1 MSLSL
6 LLVEDNEDI
15 LANLYA
21 FLEPMGYVLD
31 CARNGKAGLQMALE
45 HDFDCIVLDVMLP
58 GLDGVSLC
66 RRLRQEHKCA
76 TPVIMLTARDAVA
89 DRVTGLEA
97 GADDYLVKP
106 FAFRELEARIRALLR
121 RGRMQS
127 ATGVDR
133 GGLWACADLTLNDEE
148 HWAARQGRRLRLSP
162 TGFRILKELM
172 RVAPG
177 LVRRQHLEQ
186 LLWGDE
192 PPEGSALRTHI
203 HELRRELDK
212 PFGLPLL
219 HTVPHVG
226 YRLSPDPAEGGAPDV
241 VADIAP
247 DVAADVA
254 ADVAPDFA
262 ASAASNAA
270 VREASSGPA
279 NPSSACTDKDVG

>member
-1 MSLSL
+1 MPCAL

-21 FLEPMGYVLD
+21 FFEPMGYVLD
-31 CARNGKAGLQMALE
+31 CARNGRAGLQMALE

-66 RRLRQEHKCA
+66 RRLRQEHKCV

-121 RGRMQS
+121 RGRLQS
-127 ATGVDR
+127 ATGMDR
-133 GGLWACADLTLNDEE
+133 GGLWTCADLTLNEEE

-162 TGFRILKELM
+162 TGFRILKELL

-241 VADIAP
+241 VADIAADVAPDIAP
-247 DVAADVA
+247 DVAADV
-254 ADVAPDFA
+254 VVNETSP
-262 ASAASNAA
+262 S
-270 VREASSGPA
+270 PA
-279 NPSSACTDKDVG
+279 NPASASTDKDVG

>member
-1 MSLSL
+1 MPRAL

-66 RRLRQEHKCA
+66 RRLRQEHRCS

-127 ATGVDR
+127 VTGMDK
-133 GGLWACADLTLNDEE
+133 GGLWTCADLTLNDEE
-148 HWAARQGRRLRLSP
+148 HWVERQGRRLRLSP
-162 TGFRILKELM
+162 TGFRILKELL
-172 RVAPG
+172 RAAPG
-177 LVRRQHLEQ
+177 LVRRQHLEH

-226 YRLSPDPAEGGAPDV
+226 YRLSPDPADGC
-241 VADIAP
+241 VADIAE
-247 DVAADVA
+247 
-254 ADVAPDFA
+254 
-262 ASAASNAA
+262 NGL
-270 VREASSGPA
+270 SSGPA
-279 NPSSACTDKDVG
+279 SPVKPERPANPARSSTDKDVG

>member
-1 MSLSL
+1 MRRSL

-21 FLEPMGYVLD
+21 YLEPLGYTLD

-45 HDFDCIVLDVMLP
+45 YAFDCIVLDVMLP
-58 GLDGVSLC
+58 GLDGINLC
-66 RRLRQEHKCA
+66 RSLREEHRSA
-76 TPVIMLTARDAVA
+76 TPIIMLTARDTVA

-106 FAFRELEARIRALLR
+106 FALKELEARIRALLR
-121 RGRMQS
+121 RGRMHS
-127 ATGVDR
+127 GAITEGK
-133 GGLWACADLTLNDEE
+133 GLWACADLTLNEEE
-148 HWAARQGRRLRLSP
+148 HWAERQGRRLRLSP
-162 TGFRILKELM
+162 TGFRILRELM

-177 LVRRQHLEQ
+177 LLRRQQLEH

-212 PFGLPLL
+212 PFALPLL

-226 YRLSPDPAEGGAPDV
+226 YRLSQDPADGGVGCATEDGT
-241 VADIAP
+241 
-247 DVAADVA
+247 
-254 ADVAPDFA
+254 
-262 ASAASNAA
+262 ASG
-270 VREASSGPA
+270 EARPGGV
-279 NPSSACTDKDVG
+279 PSDGERD

>member
-1 MSLSL
+1 MPTILI
-6 LLVEDNEDI
+6 VEDNEDI

-21 FLEPMGYVLD
+21 FFEPMGYGLD
-31 CARNGKAGLQMALE
+31 CARNGRAGLQMALE

-106 FAFRELEARIRALLR
+106 FALRELEARIRALLR

-127 ATGVDR
+127 ATGMDG
-133 GGLWACADLTLNDEE
+133 GGLWTCADLTLNDEE

-162 TGFRILKELM
+162 TGFRILKELL

-186 LLWGDE
+186 VLWGDE

-241 VADIAP
+241 VADIAADVAPDIAP
-247 DVAADVA
+247 DVAADV
-254 ADVAPDFA
+254 VV
-262 ASAASNAA
+262 N
-270 VREASSGPA
+270 EASPSPA
-279 NPSSACTDKDVG
+279 NPASASTDKDVG

>member
-1 MSLSL
+1 MSCAL

-21 FLEPMGYVLD
+21 FFEPMGYVLD
-31 CARNGKAGLQMALE
+31 CARNGRAGLQIAIE

-97 GADDYLVKP
+97 GAADYLVQP
-106 FAFRELEARIRALLR
+106 FAFRELEARIRTLLR
-121 RGRMQS
+121 RGRLQS
-127 ATGVDR
+127 ATGMDR
-133 GGLWACADLTLNDEE
+133 GGLWTCADLTLNEEE

-162 TGFRILKELM
+162 TGFRILKELL

-241 VADIAP
+241 VADIAADVAPDIAP
-247 DVAADVA
+247 DVAADV
-254 ADVAPDFA
+254 VV
-262 ASAASNAA
+262 N
-270 VREASSGPA
+270 EASPSPA
-279 NPSSACTDKDVG
+279 NPASASTDKDVG

>member
-1 MSLSL
+1 MPLSL

-21 FLEPMGYVLD
+21 FFEPMGYVLD

-121 RGRMQS
+121 RGRLQS
-127 ATGVDR
+127 ATGMDR
-133 GGLWACADLTLNDEE
+133 GGLWTCADLTLNEEE

-162 TGFRILKELM
+162 TGFRILKELL

-186 LLWGDE
+186 VLWGDE

-241 VADIAP
+241 VANIAT
-247 DVAADVA
+247 DVA
-254 ADVAPDFA
+254 ADVAPDFPAGAA
-262 ASAASNAA
+262 ASAA

-279 NPSSACTDKDVG
+279 YPSSACTDKDVG